1 MDKFSKV
8 FLVFISLLLCA
19 LLVLGVIERI
29 QNAKVVETVTK
40 SILKLE
46 RERIQVFKDY
56 VKDLESPETKSV
68 YHQMYHASNA
78 QLKMLNI
85 LVQENRLL
93 MNLISGKRWTVSS
106 N

>member
-1 MDKFSKV
+1 MDKFSKA

-19 LLVLGVIERI
+19 LLVLGMIERI
-29 QNAKVVETVTK
+29 QKTKVIENVTK

-46 RERIQVFKDY
+46 KERVQVFKDY
-56 VKDLESPETKSV
+56 MENLESPETRSV

-78 QLKMLNI
+78 QLKILNI

-93 MNLISGKRWTVSS
+93 MNLISGKKLAVISD
-106 N
+106 

>member
-19 LLVLGVIERI
+19 FLVLGMIERI
-29 QNAKVVETVTK
+29 QNAKVVENVTK

-46 RERIQVFKDY
+46 TERVQVFEDY
-56 VKDLESPETKSV
+56 VKNLESAETRSI

-78 QLKMLNI
+78 QLKILNI
-85 LVQENRLL
+85 LVKENRLL
-93 MNLISGKRWTVSS
+93 MNLVSGKRW
-106 N
+106 